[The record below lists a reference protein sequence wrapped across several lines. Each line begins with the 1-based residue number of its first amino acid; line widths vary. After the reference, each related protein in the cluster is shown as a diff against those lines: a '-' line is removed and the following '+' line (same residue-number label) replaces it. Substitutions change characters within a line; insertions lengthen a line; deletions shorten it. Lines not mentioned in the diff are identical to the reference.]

1 MNRKS
6 AAALLVTFLVVALAI
21 ASGGVPTRAAQ
32 ESNSTCNI
40 TTTGCSAN
48 TNSTMITTTAAN
60 TTNKLGKPIY
70 IALAYVNGCPHCEAV
85 DNFILSQSSV
95 YDIRT
100 TYINAIT
107 DQTLLSQYL
116 VYYNVPQ
123 TDWGAVPILF
133 VNGTYRVG
141 DTDSISFLSSHL
153 AAFAQSGVALPSVGS
168 GSLASLTIL
177 EITGLALVDSIN
189 PCAFAVLIFL
199 LSTMFMYNPT
209 KKYRLLL
216 GGSSF
221 ALGIF
226 AFYLVIGVGLL
237 LGIKSVLAVTGLRNV
252 YIYAAFGVFS
262 IALGLFNLKDFISYG
277 ALGFTM
283 EVPMRWRPK
292 MLGTMDKV
300 LLSKIATIPGAFVA
314 GVLVTAFLLPC
325 ITGPYFVAGSLL
337 KDLPLDSAVAW
348 LSYYNFLFVLPMLI
362 ITALVYF
369 SFTSIGKASEFR
381 EKNIKKLHLIAG
393 ILLIIVGII
402 MLSSF
407 VV

>member
-1 MNRKS
+1 M
-6 AAALLVTFLVVALAI
+6 LVVALVITLALV
-21 ASGGVPTRAAQ
+21 AGSLPKGVAQ
-32 ESNSTCNI
+32 GTNSTCNV

-48 TNSTMITTTAAN
+48 TNSTMVTTTSAN
-60 TTNKLGKPIY
+60 TTNRIGKPIY

-85 DNFILSQSSV
+85 NNLILSEGET

-107 DQTLLSQYL
+107 NQTLLSQYL
-116 VYYNVPQ
+116 VHYNVPQ
-123 TDWGAVPILF
+123 SDWGAVPILF
-133 VNGTYRVG
+133 IGDTFKVG
-141 DTDSISFLSSHL
+141 DTDSLSYLSGNIANL
-153 AAFAQSGVALPSVGS
+153 AQTGVAAPTVGS
-168 GSLASLTIL
+168 GSLGGITVL
-177 EITGLALVDSIN
+177 EITGLAAVDSIN

-209 KKYRLLL
+209 KKYKLLL
-216 GGSSF
+216 GGASF

-226 AFYLVIGVGLL
+226 AFYLVVGMGLF

-252 YIYAAFGVFS
+252 YIYAGFGIFS
-262 IALGLFNLKDFISYG
+262 IALGLFNLKDFIAYG
-277 ALGFTM
+277 SLGFTM

-300 LLSKIATIPGAFVA
+300 LLSKIATIPGAFLA

-337 KDLPLDSAVAW
+337 KDLPFVSAVAW
-348 LSYYNFLFVLPMLI
+348 LSYYNFIFVLPMFI
-362 ITALVYF
+362 ITGLVYF
-369 SFTSIGKASEFR
+369 SFTSVGKASEFR
-381 EKNIKKLHLIAG
+381 EKNIKRLHLIAG

-407 VV
+407 FGI

>member
-6 AAALLVTFLVVALAI
+6 AAAFLVTVLVIALAV
-21 ASGGVPTRAAQ
+21 ASASMPAGAAQ
-32 ESNSTCNI
+32 ETNSTCNI
-40 TTTGCSAN
+40 TTAGCSAN
-48 TNSTMITTTAAN
+48 TNSTLITTTSAN

-85 DNFILSQSSV
+85 NNFILGQSAT

-123 TDWGAVPILF
+123 SDWGAVPILF

-141 DTDSISFLSSHL
+141 DTDSISFLSGHL
-153 AAFAQSGVALPSVGS
+153 AAFAQAGVPLPSVGS

-216 GGSSF
+216 GGASF

-252 YIYAAFGVFS
+252 YIYGAFGLFS

-277 ALGFTM
+277 SLGFTM

-300 LLSKIATIPGAFVA
+300 LLSKIATVPGAFVA

-337 KDLPLDSAVAW
+337 KDLPLGSAVAW

-381 EKNIKKLHLIAG
+381 EKNIKRLHLIAG
-393 ILLIIVGII
+393 ILLIIVGIF

>member
-6 AAALLVTFLVVALAI
+6 TAAVIATTLVVAFAI
-21 ASGGVPTRAAQ
+21 VYVGVTMNAAQ
-32 ESNSTCNI
+32 ASNSTCNV
-40 TTTGCSAN
+40 TTTGCAAS
-48 TNSTMITTTAAN
+48 TNSTMVTTTASN

-70 IALAYVNGCPHCEAV
+70 LALAYVTGCPHCEAV
-85 DNFILSQSSV
+85 NNFILSESET

-100 TYINAIT
+100 LYINAIT
-107 DQTLLSQYL
+107 NQTLLSQYL

-123 TDWGAVPILF
+123 SDWGAVPILF

-141 DTDSISFLSSHL
+141 DTDSISFLSSNL
-153 AAFAQSGVALPSVGS
+153 AAFAQTGVPLPAVGS
-168 GSLASLTIL
+168 SNLGSLSIL

-216 GGSSF
+216 GGVSF

-226 AFYLVIGVGLL
+226 AFYLVIGVALL

-252 YIYAAFGVFS
+252 YVYGAFGIFS
-262 IALGLFNLKDFISYG
+262 IALGLFNLKDYISYG
-277 ALGFTM
+277 SLGFTT

-300 LLSKIATIPGAFVA
+300 LLSKIATVPGAFIA

-337 KDLPLDSAVAW
+337 KDLSLGSAVLW
-348 LSYYNFLFVLPMLI
+348 LSYYNILFVLPMLI

-369 SFTSIGKASEFR
+369 SFTSIDKASEFR

-393 ILLIIVGII
+393 ILLIIVGVI

>member
-6 AAALLVTFLVVALAI
+6 SAALLAVILVVSLALVV
-21 ASGGVPTRAAQ
+21 GGVPTGVAQ
-32 ESNSTCNI
+32 ESNSTCNV
-40 TTTGCSAN
+40 TTAGCSAN
-48 TNSTMITTTAAN
+48 TNSTMITTTSTN
-60 TTNKLGKPIY
+60 TTNKIGKPIY
-70 IALAYVNGCPHCEAV
+70 IALAYVTGCPHCEAV
-85 DNFILSQSSV
+85 NNFILNASGT
-95 YDIRT
+95 YDLRT

-107 DQTLLSQYL
+107 NQSLLSQYL

-133 VNGTYRVG
+133 ANGTYQVG
-141 DTDSISFLSSHL
+141 DTSSISFLSGHL
-153 AAFAQSGVALPSVGS
+153 ASFALTGVPQPTVGS
-168 GSLASLTIL
+168 GNLGSLSVL

-216 GGSSF
+216 GGASF

-226 AFYLVIGVGLL
+226 VFYLVIGIGLL

-277 ALGFTM
+277 SLGFTM

-300 LLSKIATIPGAFVA
+300 LLSKIASIPGAFLA

-337 KDLPLDSAVAW
+337 KDLSLSTAVAW
-348 LSYYNFLFVLPMLI
+348 LSYYNFIFVLPMFI
-362 ITALVYF
+362 ITGLVYF
-369 SFTSIGKASEFR
+369 SFTSIGKAAEFR

-407 VV
+407 VL